1 MTNNFN
7 ASLSFNKRQIDFTKV
22 AVRQNINRNAMNSPE
37 EADNKMYHP
46 FERGVNKSD
55 KVSAK
60 LYPPNTDLSAEI
72 SLSSSER
79 LRLRQKQATLPND
92 RTDNPIRHPTN
103 SPPSVNI
110 STSPPAKEANSKYL
124 ENLSIRAT
132 LKNVV
137 LSKSPPTDSNITKQD
152 NPSPTVR

>member
-37 EADNKMYHP
+37 ETDNKIHYP

-72 SLSSSER
+72 SLSSS
-79 LRLRQKQATLPND
+79 
-92 RTDNPIRHPTN
+92 
-103 SPPSVNI
+103 
-110 STSPPAKEANSKYL
+110 
-124 ENLSIRAT
+124 
-132 LKNVV
+132 
-137 LSKSPPTDSNITKQD
+137 
-152 NPSPTVR
+152 